1 VISGCEIEIYVQG
14 LTEAT
19 EEVGYRFGSAV
30 RGDMGWSTMLGEYVK
45 DKEFG

>member
-1 VISGCEIEIYVQG
+1 MEIHVQG

-19 EEVGYRFGSAV
+19 KEVGYRFGSAV

>member
-1 VISGCEIEIYVQG
+1 MEIHVQS

-19 EEVGYRFGSAV
+19 EEVGYRFGSVV
-30 RGDMGWSTMLGEYVK
+30 RRDMGWSTMLGEYVK